1 MASCCNFGMKFL
13 PFIRSFIEIL
23 TRFGRHIKALKRNHQ
38 NFSEISVPHVCVDQ
52 HLLSTYTW
60 LLGALLLFPF
70 GLAAQNVSSG
80 SAQRDSV
87 LVEYLAEIDG
97 CDIPTKI
104 SECDFIISSCTDS
117 LLRGETARR
126 VFTHFKESHL
136 MGDENVAVWV
146 AEKWILPKGDG
157 KVASETSSA
166 EAPNS
171 VTTASDSVETAIR
184 EYVRFN
190 RESLLGMAAPLLPE
204 AGLSGWDEGHYTVL
218 YFYDTDCPVCKVE
231 RLLLEGMLS
240 RHPECRLIAFYTGTD
255 TEKWKTFRSEGFP
268 LLEGRVT
275 HLCDLQEESGFKTKY
290 SVTATPR
297 LFLIDHEGTIVGR
310 MLDSESLETLLEQR
324 NENEKQA
331 VAQLFYQLVP
341 RRGEEA
347 KEALEYIIDRHI
359 LCPDSIFNTSEDSLM
374 VVNFALMQK
383 DLLSKAKPG
392 TKIASIKVRGRLN
405 GGREKQYRLDR
416 VSRRKGGL
424 IIVFHTTGCRQCE
437 EELDK
442 AALQKRNTLEINI
455 DEIEKSSPETFS
467 ALIENFDLTTLPLL
481 IETDRRG
488 KILRRYFSL

>member
-1 MASCCNFGMKFL
+1 MSAC
-13 PFIRSFIEIL
+13 I
-23 TRFGRHIKALKRNHQ
+23 A
-38 NFSEISVPHVCVDQ
+38 V
-52 HLLSTYTW
+52 LS
-60 LLGALLLFPF
+60 PI
-70 GLAAQNVSSG
+70 GLEAQDVSSG

-104 SECDFIISSCTDS
+104 SECDYIIFSCTDS
-117 LLRGETARR
+117 LLRSETARR
-126 VFTHFKESHL
+126 VFTHFRESHL

-146 AEKWILPKGDG
+146 AEKWILPKDE
-157 KVASETSSA
+157 KEAAQSA
-166 EAPNS
+166 TAPDS
-171 VTTASDSVETAIR
+171 VTTASDSTETAIR

-190 RESLLGMAAPLLPE
+190 RESLLGMAAPPLPE
-204 AGLSGWDEGHYTVL
+204 AGLTRWDEGHYTVL

-231 RLLLEGMLS
+231 RLLLEGVLS

-255 TEKWKTFRSEGFP
+255 AEKWKTFRSEGFP
-268 LLEGRVT
+268 LLGGRVT
-275 HLCDLQEESGFKTKY
+275 HLCDLQGESGFKTKY

-297 LFLIDHEGTIVGR
+297 LFLIDREGTIVGR
-310 MLDSESLETLLEQR
+310 MLDSEALEALLEQR
-324 NENEKQA
+324 NEIEKQA

-359 LCPDSIFNTSEDSLM
+359 LCPDSIFNTAEDSLM

-383 DLLSKAKPG
+383 DLLSKARPG
-392 TKIASIKVRGRLN
+392 TKIAALKVRGRLN

-437 EELDK
+437 EELEK